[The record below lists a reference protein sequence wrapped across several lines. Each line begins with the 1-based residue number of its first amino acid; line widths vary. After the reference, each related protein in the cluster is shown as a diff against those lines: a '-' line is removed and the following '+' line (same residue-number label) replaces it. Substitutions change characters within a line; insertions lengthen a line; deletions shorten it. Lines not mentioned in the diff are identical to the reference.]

1 MTKDRDD
8 NFKEKLKGEKDALKT
23 LDRYTHDQVHSI
35 ADYEKMLVKSIML
48 VNGGAIVALLAFIG
62 NIWSI
67 EVEQSVFTSLIT
79 ALKFFI
85 YGLLSSILCVVIS
98 IFYSIDF
105 TIYAANKERNKQKG
119 EISVRISNYV
129 KMIAMSGSILLFVFG
144 VEHAL
149 NAFEKHS
156 SSCRTA
162 PCDDLELG
170 SENVLLRLFLTDT
183 HT

>member
-1 MTKDRDD
+1 MIRSTLLLITKNACKKHNAYKR
-8 NFKEKLKGEKDALKT
+8 
-23 LDRYTHDQVHSI
+23 RSHSCI
-35 ADYEKMLVKSIML
+35 IGLYWKYL
-48 VNGGAIVALLAFIG
+48 VNRSGTECVYF
-62 NIWSI
+62 
-67 EVEQSVFTSLIT
+67 LIT

-105 TIYAANKERNKQKG
+105 TIYSANIERTKQKG
-119 EISVRISNYV
+119 KISLQISNYV
-129 KMIAMSGSILLFVFG
+129 KVIAISGSILLFVSG

-162 PCDDLELG
+162 PCGDLELG
-170 SENVLLRLFLTDT
+170 SENVLLRLFLTAT